1 MSDLESEDS
10 CQVQKREVSKL
21 SSRIHG
27 VFRFPFAFFSSPWNF
42 LSNFKRNGISAR
54 SQQDCKSANLL
65 LRFLKKLYF
74 ETLW

>member
-27 VFRFPFAFFSSPWNF
+27 VSRFPFAFFSTILVP
-42 LSNFKRNGISAR
+42 GIFYQTLKGMGY
-54 SQQDCKSANLL
+54 QQDRNKIAFAAAIS
-65 LRFLKKLYF
+65 
-74 ETLW
+74 